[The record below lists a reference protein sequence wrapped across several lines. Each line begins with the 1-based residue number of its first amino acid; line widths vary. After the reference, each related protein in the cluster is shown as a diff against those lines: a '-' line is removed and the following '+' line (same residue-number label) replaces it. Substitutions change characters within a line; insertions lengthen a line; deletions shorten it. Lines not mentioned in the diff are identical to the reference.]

1 MLNQMRRMSPESEIP
16 LLYGNYKPSGMPIS
30 IALCYQQEPSGFNHS
45 GIKLREEQKMCITS
59 QLSLNK
65 YN

>member
-1 MLNQMRRMSPESEIP
+1 MPNQMRRMNSKSEIP

-30 IALCYQQEPSGFNHS
+30 IALCYQQEPSGLNHS
-45 GIKLREEQKMCITS
+45 GIKPIEEQKMCITS